1 MMQRSGH
8 GKTGYALMDR
18 ETYLELFGIGP
29 EEIYTPEQLRRI
41 DMIVARDG
49 LHKRSCCKLGLQRRQ
64 NETVDE

>member
-8 GKTGYALMDR
+8 GKTGYALMGR
-18 ETYLELFGIGP
+18 EIYLELFGIGP

-41 DMIVARDG
+41 DTIVARG
-49 LHKRSCCKLGLQRRQ
+49 GPHKRSRYKLGLQRRQ